1 MALSNKTIR
10 YYYWIAIAFTQKN
23 IKLILLSFLLSI
35 VGIISIISVAPY
47 LISYTT
53 SKKDTIGIVGSYDYN
68 NLPDEVITKISN
80 GLVFINERGE
90 VVPVLVDSW
99 EVADKGRE
107 YRFHIKK
114 NLYWND
120 GSKFTAKDVTY
131 KFKDV
136 ESQVVNDYLL
146 VFKLKNPLPI
156 FLTYLTTPIVKYP
169 LVGVAGL
176 YKVDRVKTRFDS
188 VTEIYL
194 TPNKEGLPS
203 YVYKFYQDEAKLVN
217 AYKLSEISEMTIT
230 KKSVADIFK
239 TWKNTKI
246 TKNVNYNLLLTLF
259 FNMNNPYLKEAKD
272 IRQAVAAAIDRKK
285 LADIGEEALGPIPP
299 ISWAYNP
306 NLKRLQEDPDLAK
319 KILKR
324 SADATD
330 SAALNLSSSYENA
343 DITEAIAEDLRAA
356 GLNIKTNTISYGQTD
371 SFDMLL
377 AFWKVPLDP
386 DQYYF
391 WHSRQ
396 TQGNIT
402 NYKNF
407 KVDKLLEDGRTTT
420 SVEERKKIYAQFQ
433 RVIIDDLPAFFM
445 YYPYSYT
452 IKRI

>member
-1 MALSNKTIR
+1 MALSNKTLR

-53 SKKDTIGIVGSYDYN
+53 TKKETIGIVGSYDYT
-68 NLPDEVITKISN
+68 NLPDEVLSKVSN
-80 GLVFINERGE
+80 GLVFINEKGE

-99 EVADKGRE
+99 EVTDKGKE
-107 YRFHIKK
+107 YRFYLKK

-120 GSKFTAKDVTY
+120 GSKFTAKDITY

-136 ESQVVNDYLL
+136 ESKIINDYVL

-156 FLTYLTTPIVKYP
+156 FLTYLTTPIIKYP
-169 LVGVAGL
+169 LNGVAGL
-176 YKVDRVKTRFDS
+176 YKVDRVKTRYDS

-194 TPNKEGLPS
+194 TPNKENLS
-203 YVYKFYQDEAKLVN
+203 AYVYKFYQDEAKLVN
-217 AYKLSEISEMTIT
+217 AYKLSEINQMTIT
-230 KKSVADIFK
+230 KKPIADIFQ

-246 TKNVNYNLLLTLF
+246 TKNVNYSLLLTLF
-259 FNMNNPYLKEAKD
+259 FNMNHPYLKEDKD
-272 IRQAVAAAIDRKK
+272 IRQAIAAAINRTK
-285 LADIGEEALGPIPP
+285 LADIGEEASGPIPP
-299 ISWAYNP
+299 ISWAFNP
-306 NLKRLQEDPDLAK
+306 DLKRIQEDQDLAK

-324 SADATD
+324 SAEATD
-330 SAALNLSSSYENA
+330 SAALNLSASYENA
-343 DITEAIAEDLRAA
+343 DLADAIAEDLRSA
-356 GLNIKTNTISYGQTD
+356 GLNVKTNTISYGQTD

-377 AFWKVPLDP
+377 AYWKVPIDP

-420 SVEERKKIYAQFQ
+420 SLSERKKIYAQFQ
-433 RVIIDDLPAFFM
+433 RVIIDDLPGFFM
-445 YYPYSYT
+445 FYPYSYT